1 MTSLSFSILEIEDI
15 NSNFECTNTWKDGAC
30 EFTFL
35 ASTLGSSDAD
45 ADEHIGPS
53 LIHCVCA

>member
-1 MTSLSFSILEIEDI
+1 MTSLSFSILEIKDI
-15 NSNFECTNTWKDGAC
+15 SSNFEYTNTWKDGAC

-35 ASTLGSSDAD
+35 ASALGSSDD
-45 ADEHIGPS
+45 DEHFGPS